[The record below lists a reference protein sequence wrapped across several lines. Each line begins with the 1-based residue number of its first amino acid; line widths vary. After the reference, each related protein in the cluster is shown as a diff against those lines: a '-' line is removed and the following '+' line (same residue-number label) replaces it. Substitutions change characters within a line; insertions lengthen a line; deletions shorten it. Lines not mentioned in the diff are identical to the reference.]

1 LSFSPFFT
9 AACHKL
15 FFMDNP
21 TVQKAPTYLEEFKRK
36 GYSRADFLKFCTL
49 MAAYLGLENSSTAQ
63 VVQAMS
69 TKPRLPV
76 IWLHFQE
83 CTCCSESFIR
93 SSHPIV
99 ADVLLDQIS
108 LDYSETLMAAS
119 GHQAEEAMK
128 NTMTKYKGEYILC
141 VEGSVPTA
149 ADGVYCM
156 IGGKTSMQIL
166 QEAAEGAKAVIA
178 WGSCASNGC
187 VQAAKPN
194 PTSATP
200 IHKLLK
206 GKPVIKVPGCPPIGE
221 VMAGVIVHVVTFG
234 RLPELDGL
242 GRPKAF
248 YSKRVHDTCYRRPYY
263 DAGLYVESFDDENAK
278 KGYCLYKVG
287 CKGPSTYNACGVTKW
302 NNGVSFPIQ
311 SGHGCFGCSE
321 ENYWD
326 SGRIYERASAFP
338 GFGIESTADT
348 VGKVALGVTGVAL
361 AAHAVMTNVR
371 KKKLIKGL
379 EKEGKESEQE
389 LKD

>member
-1 LSFSPFFT
+1 
-9 AACHKL
+9 
-15 FFMDNP
+15 MDHSTP
-21 TVQKAPTYLEEFKRK
+21 TKNNPTYLDEFKRK
-36 GYSRADFLKFCTL
+36 GYSRKDFLKFCTL
-49 MAAYLGLENSSTAQ
+49 MAAYLGLETSAAGQ
-63 VVQAMS
+63 VVKALAA
-69 TKPRLPV
+69 KPRLPV

-119 GHQAEEAMK
+119 GFQAEEAMH

-156 IGGKTSMQIL
+156 VGGKTSMQIL
-166 QEAAEGAKAVIA
+166 EEAAAGAKAIIA

-194 PTSATP
+194 PTQATP

-206 GKPVIKVPGCPPIGE
+206 GKPIIKVPGCPPIGE

-263 DAGLYVESFDDENAK
+263 DAGLYVESFDDDNAR

-326 SGRIYERASAFP
+326 NGRIYERASAFP
-338 GFGIESTADT
+338 GFGIESTADD
-348 VGKVALGVTGVAL
+348 VGKIALGATAVALG
-361 AAHAVMTNVR
+361 AHAIMTNVR
-371 KKKLIKGL
+371 KKKLIKNL
-379 EKEGKESEQE
+379 EKEGKDSEHE